1 MNFFL
6 PLVSIVVPCYNHAAY
21 IQECIKSIID
31 QDYDAIELIIIDDGS
46 SDDSVSKIQE
56 MVAACEARFVRFEF
70 RSRPNV
76 GLCNTLN
83 EAVKW
88 CAGEFYSAI
97 ASDDLMLPKKTSSQV
112 NYLLSDDACIAVFS
126 GVQIIGSDGRR
137 VRVISGTDKNYKF
150 KDIFLGRCSLPAPTL
165 MLRLEKLKS
174 EGGYPSD
181 LHIEDWYMW
190 LKLTESGG
198 YVHSMGGVVAEYRR
212 HDTNISNQSQ
222 KMQLARIQIVNAFS
236 FNPLYRRAMA
246 NALIQS
252 AIDAQLVSRK
262 QSFIVLVS
270 AFGWSFKDLF
280 QKKCFKYVLKFL
292 IPRKLLSLYF
302 SNGIR

>member
-165 MLRLEKLKS
+165 MLRLDELKKI
-174 EGGYPSD
+174 GGYPSR

-190 LKLTESGG
+190 LKLTQTGG
-198 YVHSMGGVVAEYRR
+198 YVHSMGGVVAGYRR
-212 HDTNISNQSQ
+212 HDTNISSQ
-222 KMQLARIQIVNAFS
+222 LESMQKARVQIVNMFES
-236 FNPLYRRAMA
+236 HPLYKRAMA
-246 NALIQS
+246 NTFVQS
-252 AIDAQLVSRK
+252 AIDIQLSDGAQSLSLLRTACKWSLRDLIQVK
-262 QSFIVLVS
+262 IAKYIIKAFIP
-270 AFGWSFKDLF
+270 K
-280 QKKCFKYVLKFL
+280 
-292 IPRKLLSLYF
+292 KLLKMYF
-302 SNGIR
+302 VGKV